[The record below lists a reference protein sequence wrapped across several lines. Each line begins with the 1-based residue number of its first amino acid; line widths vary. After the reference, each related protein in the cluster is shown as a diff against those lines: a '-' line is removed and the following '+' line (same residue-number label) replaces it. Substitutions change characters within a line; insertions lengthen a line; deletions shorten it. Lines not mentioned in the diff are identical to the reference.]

1 MPQLSIIIPLFNSC
15 DFISRALQSCINQT
29 LKDIEILIIDNM
41 RFYLKSFTKLYKSD
55 FKRY

>member
-29 LKDIEILIIDNM
+29 LKDIEILIID
-41 RFYLKSFTKLYKSD
+41 
-55 FKRY
+55 

>member
-29 LKDIEILIIDNM
+29 LKDIEILIIDDVGGKIKCNH
-41 RFYLKSFTKLYKSD
+41 RKIK
-55 FKRY
+55 